1 MAPKQSSAFVTAR
14 KGFCYLTIKHGLVVT
29 SLPKVPIWKAFCF
42 NGLRFTQYGNKLI

>member
-1 MAPKQSSAFVTAR
+1 MARDGGQS
-14 KGFCYLTIKHGLVVT
+14 GLVVT